1 MTTDIWDRFEA
12 MLQVHA
18 PIFLETFNPP
28 ATAQAISAAEIEL
41 GVRFPPDIRTAY
53 LRHDGTTSKHQD
65 RDSPALFPPFCRWA
79 SLSEVVEYWH
89 MNREIAKQFREE
101 DPEGFFPAQAEWW
114 DKLAVRPVWWSEK
127 WIPIGLSNTPTTFN
141 TDLHPAPSGVVGQ
154 LIVDDGMQEAYKLF
168 DSLDSFLET
177 LIDHVERGIVVFGDG
192 WQLADPDQ
200 SIDGDGYFDWDEL
213 LRLRT

>member
-1 MTTDIWDRFEA
+1 MTTDIWDRLEA

-28 ATAQAISAAEIEL
+28 ATEQAIAAAEIEL

-53 LRHDGTTSKHQD
+53 LRHDGTTSNDQN
-65 RDSPALFPPFCRWA
+65 RYTPALFDVGVRWA

-89 MNREIAKQFREE
+89 MKRELADEFRKEYS
-101 DPEGFFPAQAEWW
+101 EGMFPAQAEWW
-114 DKLAVRPVWWSEK
+114 GKLAVRPVWWSEK
-127 WIPIGLSNTPTTFN
+127 WIPIGLSNTAETYYI
-141 TDLHPAPSGVVGQ
+141 DLHPATSGVVGQ
-154 LIVDDGMQEAYKLF
+154 LIVDAAMQEASKKF
-168 DSLDSFLET
+168 DSLNSFLET

-192 WQLADPDQ
+192 WRLADPDQ
-200 SIDGDGYFDWDEL
+200 SIFGDGTIDWNEL